1 MSFLV
6 VWDASL
12 QRVANQRKQS
22 DRCAPY
28 YVVTNTRDDVELH
41 VEMLCGILESVISD
55 TVSGE
60 DLVSLLT
67 SSGLQ
72 RDRAN
77 LFVSQYDHLQEL
89 VALRKCLE
97 NPREQLVDLQWKFG
111 VVAGSSSEGE
121 AGRTFVQVKFISRT
135 ASENLVP
142 RYVEMS
148 LHKFYDF
155 LHQLEKAKASL
166 EYMNYL

>member
-1 MSFLV
+1 MLMSEEQKSNVLALSQLTNDSFLV

-60 DLVSLLT
+60 DL
-67 SSGLQ
+67 
-72 RDRAN
+72 
-77 LFVSQYDHLQEL
+77 YDHLQEL